1 MSEAARSGKL
11 EKMFIEAYDDEK
23 FTQQR
28 SERFEAMFNPAKY
41 NLKYEIEYDKKG
53 AAGSSPPAPKFSN
66 MKQQELSLEFF
77 LDGTGV
83 TDNADVFV
91 DKRVDDFLKLAYK
104 YEGSKHKNNYLRVVW
119 SYLVFDCVLK
129 DADISFTLF
138 RSDGRPLRA
147 RIAAKF
153 LGFVNDQKRVLT
165 DKAQS
170 PDITHYRRIKAGEKL
185 PNLASRIYGSSRYY
199 LDVAEANGLIMFRR
213 LQTGQQV
220 YFPPLVNE
228 KES

>member
-1 MSEAARSGKL
+1 MSEEAKSGKL
-11 EKMFIEAYDDEK
+11 EKMYIEAYDDEQYS
-23 FTQQR
+23 QQR
-28 SERFEAMFNPAKY
+28 DETFTAMLNPAKY
-41 NLKYEIEYDKKG
+41 NLKYEIEYDRKG

-77 LDGTGV
+77 MDGTGV
-83 TDNADVFV
+83 ANEPGEFV
-91 DKRVDDFLKLAYK
+91 DQRVDEFLALAYR

-147 RIAAKF
+147 KITAKF
-153 LGFVNDQKRVLT
+153 LGFVNDEKRVLT

-170 PDITHYRRIKAGEKL
+170 PDITHLRTVKGKEKIG
-185 PNLASRIYGSSRYY
+185 NLTALIYKTPKYY
-199 LDVAEANGLIMFRR
+199 LDVAEANQLIAFRKLR
-213 LQTGQQV
+213 TGQAL
-220 YFPPLVNE
+220 YFPPIE
-228 KES
+228 TKK

>member
-1 MSEAARSGKL
+1 MSEQAKSGKL

-23 FTQQR
+23 FTKKR
-28 SERFEAMFNPAKY
+28 EEKFVAMFNPAKY

-53 AAGSSPPAPKFSN
+53 AAGSSPKAPKFSN

-77 LDGTGV
+77 LDSTGV
-83 TDNADVFV
+83 ENEPGVFV
-91 DKRVDDFLKLAYK
+91 DKKVDEFLKLAYN

-129 DADISFTLF
+129 DADIAFSLF

-147 RIAAKF
+147 KITAKF
-153 LGFVNDQKRVLT
+153 LGFVNDEKRVLS

-170 PDITHYRRIKAGEKL
+170 PDITHYRQVKDKEKL
-185 PNLASRIYGSSRYY
+185 PNMAQAIYESNRYY
-199 LDVAEANGLIMFRR
+199 LDVAAANRLVNFRK
-213 LQTGQQV
+213 LQTGQQI
-220 YFPPLVNE
+220 YFPPLVNQ
-228 KES
+228 

>member
-1 MSEAARSGKL
+1 MSADAKSGKL
-11 EKMFIEAYDDEK
+11 EKMYIEAYDDEK

-28 SERFEAMFNPAKY
+28 DETFTAMLNPSKY

-53 AAGSSPPAPKFSN
+53 AAGTSPPAPKFSN

-83 TDNADVFV
+83 ANAPGEFV
-91 DKRVDDFLKLAYK
+91 DKRVDDFLALAYK
-104 YEGSKHKNNYLRVVW
+104 YEGGKHKNNYLRIVW

-129 DADISFTLF
+129 DADISFVLF

-147 RIAAKF
+147 KINAKF
-153 LGFVNDQKRVLT
+153 LGFVNDEKRVLA

-170 PDITHYRRIKAGEKL
+170 PDITHIRQVKDKEKL
-185 PNLASRIYGSSRYY
+185 PTLCAPIYGHAGYY
-199 LDVAEANGLIMFRR
+199 LDVAAANKLVQFRR
-213 LQTGQQV
+213 LRTGTTL
-220 YFPPLVNE
+220 YFPPLQN
-228 KES
+228 